1 MTKYNKGGVLM
12 EFTENTTEVIETIEA
27 IIETKTEDVIEL
39 IEKDSFVDARRI
51 LITMNAADI
60 GLLFDEIPEEKYL
73 RVFRMLPKNLAADT
87 FSYMKAEQQQYIIES
102 MTDREIGNIVDEMF
116 MDDTVDFLEEM
127 PANVV
132 KKVLKITDPETRK
145 TINQLLKYPE
155 DSAGSIMT
163 TEFVDLKKEMTVRD
177 AIRHIRLTGVD
188 KETINT
194 CYVIDEERHLEGTIS
209 IRKLILSQSDEKI
222 SDVMIEAP
230 IYVYTHDDQETG
242 AQYFKKYDFLSL
254 PVVDAEKRLVGIITI
269 DDIVDVIE
277 QENTEDMEKMAGMT
291 PSDKTYTEEGVKET
305 FKKRILWLL
314 LLMLTA
320 TLTGGILAKFENAL
334 AVFPALVAFIPML
347 MGTAGNAGGQSSV
360 AVIRSLALEEI
371 EFKDIL
377 KIAWKEARV
386 AAICGVV
393 MAFVCFFKVLF
404 IDSLYTN
411 GIDIIVALIVSTA
424 IFTTVV
430 LAKIVGS
437 TLPMLAKKIGLDP
450 AVMASPFITTIVDA
464 LSLIIYFVIV
474 TIVLL

>member
-1 MTKYNKGGVLM
+1 M
-12 EFTENTTEVIETIEA
+12 EITENISENT
-27 IIETKTEDVIEL
+27 IETKTEDIIEF
-39 IEKDSFVDARRI
+39 IQQDSYVNARTI
-51 LITMNAADI
+51 LITMNPVDI
-60 GLLFDEIPEEKYL
+60 GLLFDEIPKEKLL

-87 FSYMKAEQQQYIIES
+87 FSYMRAEQQQFIIES
-102 MTDREIGNIVDEMF
+102 ITDREIVNIVDEMF

-127 PANVV
+127 PANIV
-132 KKVLKITDPETRK
+132 KKVLKITDTETRK
-145 TINQLLKYPE
+145 TINQLLRYPE

-163 TEFVDLKKEMTVRD
+163 TEFVDLTKEMTVRD
-177 AIRHIRLTGVD
+177 AIRHIRATGVD

-194 CYVIDEERHLEGTIS
+194 CYVIDEQRHLEGTIS
-209 IRKLILSQSDEKI
+209 IRKLILSPSDDVI
-222 SDVMIEAP
+222 SDIMIADP
-230 IYVYTHDDQETG
+230 IYIYTHDDQETG

-254 PVVDAEKRLVGIITI
+254 PVVDAESRLVGIITI

-277 QENTEDMEKMAGMT
+277 QENTEDIEKMAGMT
-291 PSDKTYTEEGVKET
+291 PSDKTYPEEGVKET

-320 TLTGGILAKFENAL
+320 TFTGGILAGFEDAL

-360 AVIRSLALEEI
+360 AVIRSLALDEI

-386 AAICGVV
+386 AAICGAV

-404 IDSLYTN
+404 IDSLFTN
-411 GIDIIVALIVSTA
+411 GIDIVVALVVSIA
-424 IFTTVV
+424 IFSTVV
-430 LAKIVGS
+430 LAKIVGCI
-437 TLPMLAKKIGLDP
+437 LPMFAKKVGLDP

-474 TIVLL
+474 SFVLM

>member
-1 MTKYNKGGVLM
+1 M
-12 EFTENTTEVIETIEA
+12 EFTEN

-39 IEKDSFVDARRI
+39 IEQDRYFDARKI
-51 LITMNAADI
+51 LITLNAADI
-60 GLLFDEIPEEKYL
+60 GLLFEEIPKEKIL
-73 RVFRMLPKNLAADT
+73 RVFRTLPKTLAADT
-87 FSYMKAEQQQYIIES
+87 FAYMKPEQQQFIVES
-102 MTDREIGNIVDEMF
+102 ITDREIVNIVDEMF

-177 AIRHIRLTGVD
+177 AIRRIRATGVD

-194 CYVIDEERHLEGTIS
+194 CYVIDEERHLQGTVS
-209 IRKLILSQSDEKI
+209 IRKLILSPSDEKI
-222 SDVMIEAP
+222 SDIMIDDP
-230 IYVYTHDDQETG
+230 MYIYTHDDQETG

-254 PVVDAEKRLVGIITI
+254 PVVDAESRLVGIITI

-277 QENTEDMEKMAGMT
+277 QETTEDIEKMAGMT
-291 PSDKTYTEEGVKET
+291 PSDKAYTEEGVTET
-305 FKKRILWLL
+305 FKKRIVWLL
-314 LLMLTA
+314 LLMITA
-320 TLTGGILAKFENAL
+320 TFTGGILASFESAL
-334 AVFPALVAFIPML
+334 AVYPALVAFIPML

-360 AVIRSLALEEI
+360 AVIRSLALDEI
-371 EFKDIL
+371 EFSDLL

-386 AAICGVV
+386 AAICGAV

-411 GIDIIVALIVSTA
+411 GINVIVSIVVSLA
-424 IFTTVV
+424 IFSTVI
-430 LAKIVGS
+430 LAKIVGCV
-437 TLPMLAKKIGLDP
+437 LPMFAKKIGLDP

-464 LSLIIYFVIV
+464 LSLIIYFMIV
-474 TIVLL
+474 SLVLPM

>member
-1 MTKYNKGGVLM
+1 M
-12 EFTENTTEVIETIEA
+12 EFTQNSTETMETIET

-39 IEKDSFVDARRI
+39 IKKDSFVAARKT

-60 GLLFDEIPEEKYL
+60 GLLFEEIPEEKYL

-87 FSYMKAEQQQYIIES
+87 FSYMKAEQQQYLIES

-127 PANVV
+127 PANIV
-132 KKVLKITDPETRK
+132 KKVLKITDPQTRK
-145 TINQLLKYPE
+145 TINQLLKYPD

-177 AIRHIRLTGVD
+177 AIRHIRATGVD

-222 SDVMIEAP
+222 SDVMIEDP

-277 QENTEDMEKMAGMT
+277 QENTEDIEKMAGMT

-305 FKKRILWLL
+305 FKKRIFWLL

-371 EFKDIL
+371 EFKDVL

-386 AAICGVV
+386 AAICGAV
-393 MAFVCFFKVLF
+393 MAFVCFFKVLY

-411 GIDIIVALIVSTA
+411 GIDIVVAFVVSAA

-430 LAKIVGS
+430 LAKVVGS
-437 TLPMLAKKIGLDP
+437 TLPMFAKKIGLDP

>member
-1 MTKYNKGGVLM
+1 M
-12 EFTENTTEVIETIEA
+12 EITEN

-39 IEKDSFVDARRI
+39 IEQDHYVDARKI
-51 LITMNAADI
+51 LITMNEADI
-60 GLLFDEIPEEKYL
+60 ALLFEEIPEEKIL
-73 RVFRMLPKNLAADT
+73 RVFRMLPKTLAADA
-87 FSYMKAEQQQYIIES
+87 FSYMIAEQQQFIVES
-102 MTDREIGNIVDEMF
+102 ITEREIVSIVDEMF

-132 KKVLKITDPETRK
+132 KKVLKVTDPETRK
-145 TINQLLKYPE
+145 IINQLLKYPE

-163 TEFVDLKKEMTVRD
+163 TEFVDLKKEMTVRE
-177 AIRHIRLTGVD
+177 AIRHIRATGVD

-194 CYVIDEERHLEGTIS
+194 CYVIDEKRHLEGTIS
-209 IRKLILSQSDEKI
+209 IRKLILSQSDEII
-222 SDVMIEAP
+222 SDIMAADP
-230 IYVYTHDDQETG
+230 IFVYTHDDQETG

-254 PVVDAEKRLVGIITI
+254 PVVDAESRLVGIITI

-277 QENTEDMEKMAGMT
+277 QETTEDIEMMAGMT
-291 PSDKTYTEEGVKET
+291 PSDKSYTEEGVVET
-305 FKKRILWLL
+305 FKKRIIWLL
-314 LLMLTA
+314 ILMLTA
-320 TLTGGILAKFENAL
+320 TFTGGILSSFESSL
-334 AVFPALVAFIPML
+334 AVYPALVAFIPML

-371 EFKDIL
+371 EFADIL

-386 AAICGVV
+386 AAISGAV

-404 IDSLYTN
+404 IDNLFTD
-411 GIDIIVALIVSTA
+411 GINILVATVVSAA
-424 IFTTVV
+424 IFSTVV

-464 LSLIIYFVIV
+464 LSLIIYF
-474 TIVLL
+474 TIVSMVLPL

>member
-1 MTKYNKGGVLM
+1 M
-12 EFTENTTEVIETIEA
+12 EITENLEN
-27 IIETKTEDVIEL
+27 IIENKIDDVIEL
-39 IEKDSFVDARRI
+39 INNERYVDARNV
-51 LITMNAADI
+51 LTTMNAVDI
-60 GLLFDEIPEEKYL
+60 VLLFEEIPKEKFL

-87 FSYMKAEQQQYIIES
+87 FSYMRAEEQQFIVES
-102 MTDREIGNIVDEMF
+102 ITDKEIVNILDEMF

-127 PANVV
+127 PANIV
-132 KKVLKITDPETRK
+132 KKVLKVTDPETRK
-145 TINQLLKYPE
+145 LINQLLKYPD

-163 TEFVDLKKEMTVRD
+163 TEFVDLKKEMTVRE
-177 AIRHIRLTGVD
+177 AIRRIRKTGVD

-194 CYVIDEERHLEGTIS
+194 CYVIDDERHLEGTVS
-209 IRKLILSQSDEKI
+209 IRKLILSPSDEI
-222 SDVMIEAP
+222 VSNIMIDDP

-254 PVVDAEKRLVGIITI
+254 PVVDTESRLVGIITI

-277 QENTEDMEKMAGMT
+277 QETTEDIEKMAGMT
-291 PSDKTYTEEGVKET
+291 PSDKAYIDEGVKET

-320 TLTGGILAKFENAL
+320 TFTGGILATFEESL

-360 AVIRSLALEEI
+360 AVIRSLALDEI
-371 EFKDIL
+371 EFGDIL

-386 AAICGVV
+386 AAVCGAV
-393 MAFVCFFKVLF
+393 MAIVCFIKVLF

-411 GIDIIVALIVSTA
+411 GIDIFVALVVSLA
-424 IFTTVV
+424 IFSTVI
-430 LAKIVGS
+430 LAKIVGA
-437 TLPMLAKKIGLDP
+437 TLPMLAKKLHLDP

-464 LSLIIYFVIV
+464 LSLIIYFLIV
-474 TIVLL
+474 SVVLL

>member
-1 MTKYNKGGVLM
+1 M
-12 EFTENTTEVIETIEA
+12 EFTENTQEVVETIET

-127 PANVV
+127 PANIV
-132 KKVLKITDPETRK
+132 KKVLKITDAETRK
-145 TINQLLKYPE
+145 TINQLLKYPD

-163 TEFVDLKKEMTVRD
+163 TEYVDLKKEMTVRD
-177 AIRHIRLTGVD
+177 AIRHIRATGVD

-222 SDVMIEAP
+222 SDVMIDDP

-277 QENTEDMEKMAGMT
+277 QENTEDIEKMAGMT

-320 TLTGGILAKFENAL
+320 TLTGAMLAKFENAL

-386 AAICGVV
+386 AAICGAV
-393 MAFVCFFKVLF
+393 MAFVCFFKVLY
-404 IDSLYTN
+404 IDSLYTD
-411 GIDIIVALIVSTA
+411 GIDIIVALVVSAA